1 MANAIL
7 NFHFDFLTPSLSW
20 GIAALLLT
28 EPYLTQGSCCRIYPR
43 QPWQRNVNNFSSS
56 KIYSIISR
64 NEIMQFSLRQ
74 YVCKTSCI
82 DFGFTLLS
90 QQILA
95 RGEVGNPWWSSCQQ
109 RWEVRIVLEMI
120 INHGKDIGNLG
131 SQWEYDGWQKN
142 TRTTFQFSKLLSV
155 NDIYKLIS
163 KLIFGLH

>member
-1 MANAIL
+1 MTIL
-7 NFHFDFLTPSLSW
+7 PLSW
-20 GIAALLLT
+20 GLAALLLT
-28 EPYLTQGSCCRIYPR
+28 DTSTWTIFDTGLLLPNLSEATR
-43 QPWQRNVNNFSSS
+43 QRNVNNFSSS

-95 RGEVGNPWWSSCQQ
+95 RGEMGNPWWSSCQQ

-142 TRTTFQFSKLLSV
+142 NRTTFQFSKLLSV
-155 NDIYKLIS
+155 NDTYNLIS
-163 KLIFGLH
+163 KLIFGSH